1 MSAVEHK
8 KQGRKATSGSGR
20 WTQYNR
26 PGTTAAPSWAEVDDL
41 AVSQLIAEVTQDGDA
56 VIFGVTRD
64 GGALALTICSGDERG
79 KYYAK
84 SGAEM
89 ATQIRDILQ
98 LAKQ

>member
-1 MSAVEHK
+1 MSAAK
-8 KQGRKATSGSGR
+8 NAKQERKATSGSGR

-26 PGTTAAPSWAEVDDL
+26 PGTTGAPSWAEVDDL
-41 AVSQLIAEVTQDGDA
+41 AMCQLVAEVTQDGDA

-84 SGAEM
+84 TGTEM
-89 ATQIRDILQ
+89 AAQIRDILQ